1 MALSLRVKN
10 LLFGGGLAAFAGS
23 VFAYTMHQMS
33 KVRGS
38 RQYAACCAWSKA
50 NWIGLCLIL
59 WQDDFDDL
67 DEIAK
72 VNVHQSGAMKATP
85 VKKD

>member
-10 LLFGGGLAAFAGS
+10 LLFGGSLAVFAGS

-33 KVRGS
+33 K
-38 RQYAACCAWSKA
+38 
-50 NWIGLCLIL
+50 
-59 WQDDFDDL
+59 DDFDDL
-67 DEIAK
+67 DQIAK
-72 VNVHQSGAMKATP
+72 VNVHQSGTMKATP